1 MNEPSS
7 PVPGGEVSNA
17 LGATAARRATGVGA
31 LAIVIWASLAPLTA
45 LSGAVPPFQ
54 MVALSFFLAG
64 TIALMVAR
72 AKGERISAHMRH
84 PPGAWVLGV
93 GGLFGYHFLVFLA
106 LKTAPALEA
115 NLINYLWPLLIVLFS
130 ALLPGERLRWWH
142 VAGALCGL
150 GGTVLIVG
158 AKTGAALDNRAWFGY
173 GAALAAAVT
182 WAGYSVL
189 NRRFAH
195 VPTSAVG
202 PFLIVA
208 GALATICHIFWEP
221 TIWPQ
226 DALQWGAIIGLG
238 LGPAG
243 GAFFV
248 WDYGV
253 KHGDIRVLGAL
264 AYGAPLMS
272 TALLIVLGKGDLST
286 RISVAGV
293 MIVGGAALASREMFF
308 RRT

>member
-1 MNEPSS
+1 MNEPSPLVS
-7 PVPGGEVSNA
+7 GGEVSNA
-17 LGATAARRATGVGA
+17 PDGNATRRATGVGV
-31 LAIVIWASLAPLTA
+31 LAIVIWATLAPLTA
-45 LSGAVPPFQ
+45 LSGAMPPFQ

-64 TIALMVAR
+64 AIALTLAR
-72 AKGERISAHMRH
+72 AKGERMGVHMHH
-84 PPGAWVLGV
+84 PLGAWALGV

-142 VAGALCGL
+142 VAGAMFGL

-158 AKTGAALDNRAWFGY
+158 AKTGAALDGRAWFGY
-173 GAALAAAVT
+173 GAALAAAIT
-182 WAGYSVL
+182 WASYSVL

-208 GALATICHIFWEP
+208 GALATICHFIWEP

-226 DALQWGAIIGLG
+226 DALQWGAILGLG

-272 TALLIVLGKGDLST
+272 TALLIVLGEGELTT
-286 RISVAGV
+286 RVAIAAV
-293 MIVGGAALASREMFF
+293 LIVGGAALASREMFF